1 MQLTPPGG
9 GKAFEVVG
17 IPLTEKGFHVVE
29 IASPELGAAL
39 LGRKSTRYV
48 ATSALV
54 TNMAVH
60 FKWGREGSL
69 ARVTSL
75 DTGLPILGAAI
86 RVPDSCTGRLLAR
99 GTAAQAGRLAFP
111 SALPQPETYS
121 TSDDTPDMAQSESQA
136 LNFSARAG

>member
-1 MQLTPPGG
+1 MQLPPPGG

-39 LGRKSTRYV
+39 LGRRETRYV
-48 ATSALV
+48 ATAALV

-69 ARVTSL
+69 AWVTAL
-75 DTGLPILGAAI
+75 DTGLPVSSAEIT
-86 RVPDSCTGRLLAR
+86 VSDHSTGRLPAP
-99 GTAAQAGRLAFP
+99 GTADQAGRP
-111 SALPQPETYS
+111 PLPAAP
-121 TSDDTPDMAQSESQA
+121 PPPP
-136 LNFSARAG
+136 

>member
-69 ARVTSL
+69 AWVTAL
-75 DTGLPILGAAI
+75 DTGLPVSGAEI
-86 RVPDSCTGRLLAR
+86 RVSDSCTGRLLAR
-99 GTAAQAGRLAFP
+99 GTADKAGRLAFP
-111 SALPQPETYS
+111 SALPEPETYKS
-121 TSDDTPDMAQSESQA
+121 EEHTSELQSLMRISYA
-136 LNFSARAG
+136 VFC